1 MIAIYARTTNEN
13 ITQDVRK
20 LLLRIV
26 GTGMGIVIYEP
37 YYRFLKQKLD
47 LGKDI
52 QTFKNH
58 KELIKKAKYLIS
70 LGGDGTLLQT
80 IRLVR
85 DSGIPV
91 LGVNTG
97 RLGFLANASRE
108 DIDQVLDALVTK
120 KFKLDKRALLRLET
134 KSGLFGDENFALN
147 EFTIVKKD
155 PTMMTI
161 HAYIDGQFLN
171 SYWADGLIVSTPTG
185 STAYSLSCGGPIV
198 VPDAKNFIITPIAPH
213 NLNVRPIVIADNE
226 TLTLKIEG
234 RSNTYLVSLDSRSE
248 TVDPT
253 VEFTIRKEDF
263 YINLIRF
270 EDHNFFNTIRGK
282 LMWGMDKRN

>member
-26 GTGMGIVIYEP
+26 GTGMGIIIYEP
-37 YYRFLKQKLD
+37 YYRFLRQKLD

-58 KELIKKAKYLIS
+58 KELIKKTKYLIS
-70 LGGDGTLLQT
+70 LGGDGTLLET

-97 RLGFLANASRE
+97 RLGFLANASRQ
-108 DIDQVLDALVTK
+108 DIDAVLDALITK
-120 KFKLDKRALLRLET
+120 KFKLDKRALLKLET
-134 KSGLFGDENFALN
+134 KIGLFGDENFALN

-226 TLTLKIEG
+226 KLTLKIEG

-248 TVDPT
+248 IVDPT
-253 VEFTIRKEDF
+253 AEFTICKANF
-263 YINLIRF
+263 YINLIRLQ
-270 EDHNFFNTIRGK
+270 DHNFFNTIRAK